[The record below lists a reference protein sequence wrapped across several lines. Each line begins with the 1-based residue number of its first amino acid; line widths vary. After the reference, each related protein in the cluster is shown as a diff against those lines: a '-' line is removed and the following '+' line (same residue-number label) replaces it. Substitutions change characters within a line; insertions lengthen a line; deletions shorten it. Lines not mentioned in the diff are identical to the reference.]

1 MIRLENEE
9 MRLWLRM
16 RLVCLVWYYF
26 AGPARLFVLVLITER
41 HISFIADLK
50 NNVSLDAFEE
60 ESNLLLPPLETL
72 NLLSVPSAIWWEHSN
87 DFLNLY
93 FYATS
98 SIVYTTPTR
107 WSSNTAQVLRK
118 SNEPSDTPETLE
130 VLSVV

>member
-26 AGPARLFVLVLITER
+26 AGPARLWCLSPSGTMSRCIRRGIKPV
-41 HISFIADLK
+41 IA
-50 NNVSLDAFEE
+50 
-60 ESNLLLPPLETL
+60 PLETL
-72 NLLSVPSAIWWEHSN
+72 NQLSVLSAIWWEHSN